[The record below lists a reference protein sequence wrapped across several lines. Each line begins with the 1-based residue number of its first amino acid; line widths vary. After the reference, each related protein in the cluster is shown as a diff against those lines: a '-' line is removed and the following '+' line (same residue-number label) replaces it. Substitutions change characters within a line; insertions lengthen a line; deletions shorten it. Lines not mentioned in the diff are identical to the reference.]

1 MKGANV
7 LKQWITTGSMR
18 LDMALNGGLPIG
30 EITLIYGE
38 AETGKTGLAIQ
49 CSVNAARIGF
59 KTLYIDCEGAFTPER
74 LSQIAQSDIDEV
86 SEMIIIARP
95 SSFREQI
102 DLIDGLEKYITRRF
116 GLIVFD
122 TITSHYRSEIASRGD
137 TFNLNRELNRQVAV
151 LMQIAR
157 TTPLSV
163 LLLSQVRSVME
174 ASDFTP
180 VATRTLRFWSSEVIK
195 LSRTERPNIVRCVVE
210 KVHEAERNLKFLLSI
225 EEDGIHD
232 YPPA

>member
-1 MKGANV
+1 
-7 LKQWITTGSMR
+7 
-18 LDMALNGGLPIG
+18 MALNVGLPIG
-30 EITLIYGE
+30 EVTLIYGE

-59 KTLYIDCEGAFTPER
+59 KTLYIDCEGTFTPER

-95 SSFREQI
+95 SSFQEQI
-102 DLIDGLEKYITRRF
+102 DLIDGLEKYITKRF

-122 TITSHYRSEIASRGD
+122 TITSHYRSEIANKGD
-137 TFNLNRELNRQVAV
+137 PFNLNRELNRQVAV

-174 ASDFTP
+174 TSDFTP
-180 VATRTLRFWSSEVIK
+180 VATRTLRFWSSGVIK

-210 KVHEAERNLKFLLSI
+210 KAHGAEKNLTFLLSI
-225 EEDGIHD
+225 EEDGVHD

>member
-18 LDMALNGGLPIG
+18 LDTALNGGLPIG

-59 KTLYIDCEGAFTPER
+59 KTLYIDCEGTFKPER

-95 SSFREQI
+95 SSFQEQI
-102 DLIDGLEKYITRRF
+102 SL
-116 GLIVFD
+116 
-122 TITSHYRSEIASRGD
+122 
-137 TFNLNRELNRQVAV
+137 
-151 LMQIAR
+151 
-157 TTPLSV
+157 P
-163 LLLSQVRSVME
+163 
-174 ASDFTP
+174 
-180 VATRTLRFWSSEVIK
+180 
-195 LSRTERPNIVRCVVE
+195 
-210 KVHEAERNLKFLLSI
+210 
-225 EEDGIHD
+225 
-232 YPPA
+232 

>member
-18 LDMALNGGLPIG
+18 LDMALNVGLPIG
-30 EITLIYGE
+30 EVTLIYGE

-59 KTLYIDCEGAFTPER
+59 KTLYIDCEGTFTPER

-95 SSFREQI
+95 SSFQEQI
-102 DLIDGLEKYITRRF
+102 DLIDGLEKYITKRF

-122 TITSHYRSEIASRGD
+122 TITSHYRSEIANKGD
-137 TFNLNRELNRQVAV
+137 PFNLNRELNRQVAV

-174 ASDFTP
+174 TSDFTP
-180 VATRTLRFWSSEVIK
+180 VATRTLRFWSSGVIK

-210 KVHEAERNLKFLLSI
+210 KAHGAEKNLTFLLSI
-225 EEDGIHD
+225 EEDGVHD

>member
-18 LDMALNGGLPIG
+18 LDMALNVGLPIG
-30 EITLIYGE
+30 EVTLIYGE

-59 KTLYIDCEGAFTPER
+59 KTLYIDCEGTFTPER

-95 SSFREQI
+95 SSFQEQI
-102 DLIDGLEKYITRRF
+102 DLIDGLEKYITKRF

-122 TITSHYRSEIASRGD
+122 TITSHYRSEIANNGD
-137 TFNLNRELNRQVAV
+137 PFNLNRELNRQVAV

-174 ASDFTP
+174 TSDFTP
-180 VATRTLRFWSSEVIK
+180 VATRTLRFWSSGVIK

-210 KVHEAERNLKFLLSI
+210 KAHGAEKNLTFLLSI
-225 EEDGIHD
+225 EEDGVHD